1 MINKEISLTEGCCLL
16 ISKSSFSGVDTKIS
30 ILSQVRNSF
39 SVGSISMAEDVFSTQ
54 IPNLIN
60 LILNHNRLD

>member
-1 MINKEISLTEGCCLL
+1 MIDKEISLTEGWFLL

-54 IPNLIN
+54 IPKS
-60 LILNHNRLD
+60 DKSDFKS